1 MAEIKPL
8 TRRQDCCFLCSNVPL
23 FFFGCSQKKGIW
35 KIKIED
41 NGVAVNVAVML

>member
-8 TRRQDCCFLCSNVPL
+8 TGRQECCFLCRTVPS
-23 FFFGCSQKKGIW
+23 FFFVICKKGKW
-35 KIKIED
+35 KRKIED